1 MGWLQWQWAL
11 TIAGG
16 ALVIGLAWRTAVRPW
31 QRNVAAFARELALVL
46 VLYSIWI
53 LAGSLSVAR
62 TDEGLV
68 NGRWVYRVQNA
79 MALPSETILQNWI
92 VPHPL
97 VARFTNAYYAVVHVP
112 AMMIA
117 LVWLF
122 LAHRERYS
130 QWRIAL
136 ALTTFACLCI
146 QFVPVAPPRMYPQ
159 FGFVDVAARF
169 DQSVYGPI
177 GQGISDQIS
186 AMPSVHVAWAAFVGA
201 AVVHA
206 GVSPWRWL
214 ILAHPAATIF
224 AVTATANHWWLDG
237 AVAIVLLAMA
247 VGIERSVARA
257 VQRARSGRSSAE
269 GLDAGRLGETTG
281 PRGERTRGVVAAH
294 EHVEWIPQVVDVSE
308 RVRAE

>member
-11 TIAGG
+11 VIAGVS
-16 ALVIGLAWRTAVRPW
+16 LVVGVAWRNSGHPW
-31 QRNVAAFARELALVL
+31 QRNVAAFARELTLVL
-46 VLYSIWI
+46 VLYTIWI
-53 LAGSLSVAR
+53 TAGRLSVVR
-62 TDEGLV
+62 TDEGLR
-68 NGRWVYRVQNA
+68 NGRWVYDFQRTIH
-79 MALPSETILQNWI
+79 LPSETILQNWI
-92 VPHPL
+92 VPHPW
-97 VARFTNAYYAVVHVP
+97 VARFTNAYYAIVHVP

-159 FGFVDVAARF
+159 FGFVDVARLF

-186 AMPSVHVAWAAFVGA
+186 AMPSVHVAWAAFVGV

-206 GVSPWRWL
+206 GVSRWRWL
-214 ILAHPAATIF
+214 ILLHPLATIF
-224 AVTATANHWWLDG
+224 AVSATSNHWWLDG
-237 AVAIVLLAMA
+237 IVAMMLLGLAVA
-247 VGIERSVARA
+247 IERSVHRVVGRLRQAKVSTPALSASSPVPAANEPVEWSRPISTS
-257 VQRARSGRSSAE
+257 SGSRRSS
-269 GLDAGRLGETTG
+269 T
-281 PRGERTRGVVAAH
+281 
-294 EHVEWIPQVVDVSE
+294 
-308 RVRAE
+308 

>member
-11 TIAGG
+11 VIAGVSL
-16 ALVIGLAWRTAVRPW
+16 AVGLAWRSAGRLW

-46 VLYSIWI
+46 VLYTIWI
-53 LAGSLSVAR
+53 TAGRLSVVR
-62 TDEGLV
+62 TDEGLR
-68 NGRWVYRVQNA
+68 NGRWVYDFQRTIH
-79 MALPSETILQNWI
+79 LPSETYLQNWI
-92 VPHPL
+92 VPHPW
-97 VARFTNAYYAVVHVP
+97 VARFTNAYYAIVHVP

-146 QFVPVAPPRMYPQ
+146 QIVPVAPPRMYPQ
-159 FGFVDVAARF
+159 FGFVDVARLF

-186 AMPSVHVAWAAFVGA
+186 AMPSVHVAWAVFVGA

-206 GVSPWRWL
+206 GVSRWRWL
-214 ILAHPAATIF
+214 ILLHPLATIF
-224 AVTATANHWWLDG
+224 AVSATANHWWLDG
-237 AVAIVLLAMA
+237 IVAMILLALAVAI
-247 VGIERSVARA
+247 ERSMHRLVDRVRQAKVSTPALSASSPVPAANEPVEWSRPI
-257 VQRARSGRSSAE
+257 RTSSGSRRSS
-269 GLDAGRLGETTG
+269 T
-281 PRGERTRGVVAAH
+281 
-294 EHVEWIPQVVDVSE
+294 
-308 RVRAE
+308 

>member
-11 TIAGG
+11 VIAGVSL
-16 ALVIGLAWRTAVRPW
+16 AVGLAWRSAGRLW

-46 VLYSIWI
+46 VLYTIWI
-53 LAGSLSVAR
+53 TAGRLSVVR
-62 TDEGLV
+62 TDEGLR
-68 NGRWVYRVQNA
+68 NGRWVYYFQRTIH
-79 MALPSETILQNWI
+79 LPSETYLQNWI
-92 VPHPL
+92 VPHPW
-97 VARFTNAYYAVVHVP
+97 VARFTNAYYAIVHVP

-159 FGFVDVAARF
+159 FGFVDVARLF
-169 DQSVYGPI
+169 DQSVYGPM

-186 AMPSVHVAWAAFVGA
+186 AMPSVHVAWAVFVGA

-206 GVSPWRWL
+206 GVSRWRWL
-214 ILAHPAATIF
+214 ILLHPLATIF
-224 AVTATANHWWLDG
+224 AVSATANHWWLDG
-237 AVAIVLLAMA
+237 IVAMILLALAVAI
-247 VGIERSVARA
+247 ERSMHRLVARVRQA
-257 VQRARSGRSSAE
+257 KVSTPALSASSPVPAANEPVEWSRPIRTSSGSRRSS
-269 GLDAGRLGETTG
+269 T
-281 PRGERTRGVVAAH
+281 
-294 EHVEWIPQVVDVSE
+294 
-308 RVRAE
+308 

>member
-11 TIAGG
+11 VIAGVS
-16 ALVIGLAWRTAVRPW
+16 LVIGLAWRSARRPW
-31 QRNVAAFARELALVL
+31 QRAVAAFARELALVL
-46 VLYSIWI
+46 ALYTIWI
-53 LAGSLSVAR
+53 TAGRLSVVR
-62 TDEGLV
+62 TDEGLR
-68 NGRWVYRVQNA
+68 NGRWVHHFQQLIH
-79 MALPSETILQNWI
+79 LPSETHLQNWI
-92 VPHPL
+92 VPHPW
-97 VARFTNAYYAVVHVP
+97 VARFTNAYYAIVHVP

-159 FGFVDVAARF
+159 YGFVDVARLF

-206 GVSPWRWL
+206 GVSRWRWL
-214 ILAHPAATIF
+214 ILLHPLATIF
-224 AVTATANHWWLDG
+224 AVSATSNHWWLDG
-237 AVAIVLLAMA
+237 IVAMILLVLAVA
-247 VGIERSVARA
+247 IERSVHRLVVRVRQARVSTPA
-257 VQRARSGRSSAE
+257 LSASAPVPAANEPVEWSRPISTSSGSRRSS
-269 GLDAGRLGETTG
+269 T
-281 PRGERTRGVVAAH
+281 
-294 EHVEWIPQVVDVSE
+294 
-308 RVRAE
+308 